1 MNKIAEISFKFRR
14 KEYYQYTDEI
24 KILPGKYVIVE
35 ADRGVDLGK
44 VARLTNPEECCAD
57 TDDLKE
63 IIRLAT
69 REDIESL
76 AHIRAKEEQAK
87 VKFEKALL
95 DQPFQMDLVD
105 VEYQFDGNRLTFYF
119 MADARIDFRDFLKI
133 LAKIFHTRI
142 ELRQIS
148 QYQEIER
155 LGGIGPCGREL
166 CCKALRWKSPPVT
179 PEMLKHQNLTV
190 TTSKVTGAC
199 GHLLCCL
206 AYEASFYEKAAE
218 YFPNLNESVMYQ
230 GKEMRVVK
238 NDYLT
243 FTVVLE
249 DENSINHSLT
259 LEQFNR
265 IKLEKNEESRRSHHK
280 GESASDGKV
289 ERGRYH
295 RRKKTGRM
303 DNGY

>member
-14 KEYYQYTDEI
+14 KEYYQYTEDI

-44 VARLTNPEECCAD
+44 VARLTNPEERCAD

-148 QYQEIER
+148 PYQEIER

-289 ERGRYH
+289 ERGRHH
-295 RRKKTGRM
+295 RRKKKGRM